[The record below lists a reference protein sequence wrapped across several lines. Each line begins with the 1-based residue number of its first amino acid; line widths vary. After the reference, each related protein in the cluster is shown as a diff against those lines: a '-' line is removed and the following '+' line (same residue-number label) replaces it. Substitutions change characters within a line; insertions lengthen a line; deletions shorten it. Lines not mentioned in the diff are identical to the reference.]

1 MPDSRLTE
9 FQESV
14 LGRVEKI
21 PSGKVVTHADV
32 GDRKCANVG
41 RAMASMVDKG
51 YELPWHRVVKRD
63 RGHRCLSARVMGA
76 QRDRLRREGVEL
88 SQDGRVD
95 FNRFRWEEPGWGSID

>member
-21 PSGKVVTHADV
+21 PSGKVVTHLDV
-32 GDRKCANVG
+32 GDRKCANIG
-41 RAMASMVDKG
+41 RAMESMVDKG

-63 RGHRCLSARVMGA
+63 RQHSCLSARIMGE
-76 QRDRLRREGVEL
+76 QRDRLRKEGVEL
-88 SQDGRVD
+88 RPDGRVD
-95 FNRFRWEEPGWGSID
+95 LNLFRWKEPGWGLID